1 MPKNIATKNNQRKKR
16 RDKPGKVKQ
25 ANKKMREAWELGT
38 ELIDELGM
46 FSEYGAMR
54 DRAKKDHSLAEKY
67 RKYRG
72 MADRLTEKELRDIC
86 DLCEKEEKGWGPTFL
101 VELSRIT
108 TARQRRQVAKKA
120 IQHRWGL
127 IEFKRQI
134 RLKISPK
141 IKCDK
146 TNTFSRVGHKR
157 HLDWTCETEILDE
170 LSQTCNGWIHL
181 VNDIEANSHSQTALS
196 GMALLPKGL
205 QNDILEMSKLVSKLK
220 SSAGKRLSKLQK

>member
-1 MPKNIATKNNQRKKR
+1 MQERKKQSMPTNIATKNNQRKKR

-46 FSEYGAMR
+46 FSGYGAMR
-54 DRAKKDHSLAEKY
+54 DRAKGDNSLAEKY

-72 MADRLTEKELRDIC
+72 MADCLSEKELRDIC

-108 TARQRRQVAKKA
+108 TSRGRKQMAKKA

-134 RLKISPK
+134 RLIIGSGAGTVNRVGRKRLLDWKNKAEVLDQLSQICLGWTHFSE
-141 IKCDK
+141 DLQ
-146 TNTFSRVGHKR
+146 TNT
-157 HLDWTCETEILDE
+157 
-170 LSQTCNGWIHL
+170 
-181 VNDIEANSHSQTALS
+181 
-196 GMALLPKGL
+196 LPHEPGL
-205 QNDILEMSKLVSKLK
+205 NPIPP
-220 SSAGKRLSKLQK
+220 RLQKEFLHVSQQVAQLHRRIVQTMARK